1 MADQKQSHTSDRG
14 TDEKPQRDHRVKTG
28 GTVGRDIPDESK
40 ERHTEI
46 AVEAGRKYGERHD
59 DKH

>member
-1 MADQKQSHTSDRG
+1 MADRDQTHHPTGGMKN
-14 TDEKPQRDHRVKTG
+14 KPQRDQKIE
-28 GTVGRDIPDESK
+28 VGRDVPDESK

-46 AVEAGRKYGERHD
+46 AVEAGRKGGERHG